1 MEKKPLHLRPW
12 PYAVAAL
19 LAVALFLSTAIDLR
33 RGDPRPRG
41 SAEDV
46 AALATRDDVNV
57 LFIMIDTLRA
67 DRLSAYGYERE
78 TSPLIDHLAGHGVRF
93 ARHLAQSSWTKAS
106 MASLWTGLHPNRAGV
121 TRFNDLLSPEAVMPA
136 ERLREAGFRTAGI
149 WRNGWVA
156 GYFGFDQGFEVYDR
170 PISRPPPPE
179 VRMQNPTM
187 KMVGTDM
194 DAILAAEDFL
204 RVYKNERWFLYL
216 HLMDIHEYTYDE
228 DSARFGTSF
237 SDIYDNSILRTDMEL
252 RRLFDFLAAQGQLG
266 KTLIVLTSDH
276 GEAFME
282 RGFEGH
288 ARKVYRE
295 TTEVPLILGFPFT
308 LDEEVV
314 IESRTQG
321 VDLWPTVLDLV
332 GIDFAPGQTLDG
344 RSRVPELM
352 AALRGEEIES
362 AGGPS
367 LAHLDQT
374 WGQRDIAS
382 RPTVAVSDGPLRYVQ
397 SAEPTGV
404 LLEELFDA
412 SIDSAELVNLAED
425 RPEDLARLRAVAEAY
440 LKLAPVWGEATKK
453 LDLDEIQ
460 LNQLRALGYSLP

>member
-1 MEKKPLHLRPW
+1 MQQKPLSLRTW
-12 PYAVAAL
+12 PYLVAAL
-19 LAVALFLSTAIDLR
+19 LAVALFLSTSIDLR

-41 SAEDV
+41 SEQDI
-46 AALATRDDVNV
+46 AALATRDDVNL
-57 LFIMIDTLRA
+57 LFILIDTLRA
-67 DRLSAYGYERE
+67 ERLSAYGYERE
-78 TSPLIDHLAGHGVRF
+78 TSPWMAHLARHGVRF
-93 ARHLAQSSWTKAS
+93 DRHLAQSSWTKAS
-106 MASLWTGLHPNRAGV
+106 MASLWTGLHPNRTGV
-121 TRFNDLLSPEAVMPA
+121 TRFNDLLSSEAVMPA

-149 WRNGWVA
+149 WRNGWVS

-170 PISRPPPPE
+170 PVSRPPPPE
-179 VRMQNPTM
+179 VRMENPTM
-187 KMVGTDM
+187 KIVGTDM
-194 DAILAAEDFL
+194 DAIVAAEDFV

-237 SDIYDNSILRTDMEL
+237 SDIYDNSILRTDTEL
-252 RRLFDFLAAQGQLG
+252 RRLFDFLAAQGQLE
-266 KTLIVLTSDH
+266 KTLLVITSDH
-276 GEAFME
+276 GEAFLE

-308 LDEEVV
+308 LEDEVV
-314 IESRTQG
+314 VESRTQG
-321 VDLWPTVLDLV
+321 VDLWPTVLDLL

-352 AALRGEEIES
+352 AALRGEQLES
-362 AGGPS
+362 ADGPS

-374 WGQRDIAS
+374 WGQRDVPS
-382 RPTVAVSDGPLRYVQ
+382 RPTVAVSDGPLRYVR
-397 SAEPTGV
+397 SAEPTGA

-412 SIDSAELVNLAED
+412 SLDPAELENVAED
-425 RPEDLARLRAVAEAY
+425 RPEDLARLRGVAEEY
-440 LKLAPVWGEATKK
+440 LELGPVWGSETQK
-453 LDLDEIQ
+453 LDLNEIQ